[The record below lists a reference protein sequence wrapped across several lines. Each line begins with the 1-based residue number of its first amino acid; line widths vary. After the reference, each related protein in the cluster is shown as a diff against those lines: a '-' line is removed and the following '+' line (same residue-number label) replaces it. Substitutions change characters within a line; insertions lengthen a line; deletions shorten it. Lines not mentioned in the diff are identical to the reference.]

1 MATAVTSSIA
11 NKKVIAKPKARVKK
25 TRKRKK
31 KGKNYYFNQGTE
43 KAIIRYNKTDDAG
56 LKNIIY
62 NEHIHKAFDKLA
74 ENIIHTFKFYY
85 FDVSSIE
92 VKHEVVSF
100 MVMNM
105 HKFKEGKGKAFSYFS
120 IVAKNYLILHNNK
133 NYKMGKIHSQMDV
146 LDYKRNLMG
155 ENTTTETA
163 EKSVLFVDE
172 LHRFWDT
179 NLSNIFRRDKDIRV
193 ADSVLHIFRIKEN
206 IENFNKKA
214 LYILIREMTGSNTQH
229 ITRIINVMKKYNKR
243 LQYEFD
249 RYGTVDVSHT
259 GSIVNE

>member
-1 MATAVTSSIA
+1 MATSVTSSIET
-11 NKKVIAKPKARVKK
+11 KKVKPKPIIKK

-31 KGKNYYFNQGTE
+31 KTKNYYFHQGTE
-43 KAIIRYNKTDDAG
+43 KAIIRYNKTDDAR

-62 NEHIHKAFDKLA
+62 NEHIAAAFDKLA

-85 FDVSSIE
+85 FDVGSIE

-100 MVMNM
+100 LVMNM

-120 IVAKNYLILHNNK
+120 IVAKNYLILNNNK
-133 NYKMGKIHSQMDV
+133 NYKMGKIHSEMKV

-155 ENTTTETA
+155 ENTTSETA

>member
-1 MATAVTSSIA
+1 METAITSSIET
-11 NKKVIAKPKARVKK
+11 KPVKLKPVVKK

-31 KGKNYYFNQGTE
+31 KGKNYYFNIGTE
-43 KAIIRYNKTDDAG
+43 KAIIRYNKTDNAH
-56 LKNIIY
+56 LKNKIY
-62 NEHIHKAFDKLA
+62 NEHIRKAFDKLA

-85 FDVSSIE
+85 FDVGSIE

-100 MVMNM
+100 LVMNI

-120 IVAKNYLILHNNK
+120 IVAKNYLILNNNK
-133 NYKMGKIHSQMDV
+133 NYKMGKIHSEMKV
-146 LDYKRNLMG
+146 LDWKRNIMG
-155 ENTTTETA
+155 ENTSSENA
-163 EKSVLFVDE
+163 EKSVLFVGE

-179 NLSNIFRRDKDIRV
+179 NLTNIFRRDKDIRV

-243 LQYEFD
+243 LIHEFD
-249 RYGTVDVSHT
+249 KDGMVDVSHT
-259 GSIVNE
+259 G